1 MDVFEMVVVIVIVSC
16 IAGVTNRYIKMKHA
30 QTERYT
36 PDEGTVDRMS
46 ELENRIQV
54 LEKIVTDN
62 KYNLE
67 QEIDQL

>member
-1 MDVFEMVVVIVIVSC
+1 MGITEMVVVIVIVSC
-16 IAGVTNRYIKMKHA
+16 LAGVANRYLKIKHA
-30 QTERYT
+30 QTEHYS
-36 PDEGTVDRMS
+36 PDEETSDRLS

-54 LEKIVTDN
+54 LEKIITDN

>member
-1 MDVFEMVVVIVIVSC
+1 MGVTEMVVVIVIVSC
-16 IAGVTNRYIKMKHA
+16 IAGVTNRYLKMKHT
-30 QTERYT
+30 QTERHA
-36 PDEGTVDRMS
+36 PDEETVDRLS

>member
-1 MDVFEMVVVIVIVSC
+1 MGAFEMVVVIVIVSC
-16 IAGVTNRYIKMKHA
+16 IAGVANRYLKMKHA
-30 QTERYT
+30 QTQQYE
-36 PDEGTVDRMS
+36 PDEETNDRLS

-54 LEKIVTDN
+54 LEKIITDN

>member
-1 MDVFEMVVVIVIVSC
+1 MGVTEMVVVIVIVSC
-16 IAGVTNRYIKMKHA
+16 IAGVFNRYLKMKHA
-30 QTERYT
+30 QTGQYL
-36 PDEGTVDRMS
+36 PDENTSDRLS
-46 ELENRIQV
+46 ELESRIQV

>member
-1 MDVFEMVVVIVIVSC
+1 MGVTEMVVVIVIVSC

-30 QTERYT
+30 QTEPY
-36 PDEGTVDRMS
+36 PQDEEMVHRLS

>member
-1 MDVFEMVVVIVIVSC
+1 MGITEMVVVIVIASC
-16 IAGVTNRYIKMKHA
+16 LAGVANRYLKTKHA
-30 QTERYT
+30 QSVQYS
-36 PDEGTVDRMS
+36 PDEETSDRLS

-54 LEKIVTDN
+54 LEKIITDN

>member
-1 MDVFEMVVVIVIVSC
+1 MGITEMVVVIVVVSC
-16 IAGVTNRYIKMKHA
+16 LAGVTNRYLKMKHA
-30 QTERYT
+30 QTGQYSPHEET
-36 PDEGTVDRMS
+36 SDRLS
-46 ELENRIQV
+46 ELEDRVQV

>member
-1 MDVFEMVVVIVIVSC
+1 MGITEMVVVIVIVSC
-16 IAGVTNRYIKMKHA
+16 IAGVANRYLKIKHA
-30 QTERYT
+30 QIEQYS
-36 PDEGTVDRMS
+36 PDEETSDRLS

-54 LEKIVTDN
+54 LEKIITDT

>member
-1 MDVFEMVVVIVIVSC
+1 MGITEMVVVIVIVSC
-16 IAGVTNRYIKMKHA
+16 LAGVANRYLKNKHA
-30 QTERYT
+30 QTVQYS
-36 PDEGTVDRMS
+36 PDEETSDRLS

-54 LEKIVTDN
+54 LEKIITDN

>member
-1 MDVFEMVVVIVIVSC
+1 MGITEMVVVIVIVSC
-16 IAGVTNRYIKMKHA
+16 LAGVANRYLKIKHA
-30 QTERYT
+30 QSVQYSPGEETS
-36 PDEGTVDRMS
+36 DRLS

-54 LEKIVTDN
+54 LEKIITDN

>member
-1 MDVFEMVVVIVIVSC
+1 MGVFEMVVVIVIVSC
-16 IAGVTNRYIKMKHA
+16 IAGVTNRYLKMKHA
-30 QTERYT
+30 QTDRYS
-36 PDEGTVDRMS
+36 PDEETTDRLS

>member
-30 QTERYT
+30 QTEQYL